1 LNLVYILTKK
11 KLKNPPAKMM
21 RKNLLKIFLGAGLV
35 LALNVKPA
43 CAEFSLSVKPYE
55 GGYDLNFGKIGL
67 GASGAN
73 QEVIVNIR
81 SDIGKQYRLI
91 QTFFEPLTNSQ
102 GISIPTQNTCF
113 LYALRGS
120 AKYGTLSVEQETPV
134 NFARSIIYTSNSQG
148 LSDSFTLVYSLKGPF
163 QVPSGS
169 YRGRVGFSLEAID
182 SNQPPA
188 TAFMN
193 ILCEVESA
201 EYIQIKTLDGD
212 KRLRLNSRSLDS
224 RSCLVDFNVLSGLGS
239 QYRIIQS
246 ITEPLRSSEGFELP
260 EGAVVFQMEQITK
273 GSGPHQET
281 PVSMRPQT
289 IYSSDGKGNPE
300 NFIENFRLVDLS
312 GVKAGTYKT
321 NVAYLI
327 EESNGQ
333 TTKRLGNYLL
343 EVEVVNEF
351 DLELKTESG
360 GGVIQF
366 KDIGPNKPARTF
378 WIEVTVKTNLGK
390 PYLVTQK
397 VTSDL
402 TNKAGKSIPS
412 KYFTIR
418 TETVNNTK
426 GILKFPQ
433 NTEFKPGDTVL
444 FVSDKKGSADTFK
457 TVYELSAPVGV
468 IAGDYSASVVYS
480 LSEL

>member
-1 LNLVYILTKK
+1 
-11 KLKNPPAKMM
+11 MM
-21 RKNLLKIFLGAGLV
+21 KKNLLKILLGAGLV

-43 CAEFSLSVKPYE
+43 CAEFSLSIKPFA

-134 NFARSIIYTSNSQG
+134 NFSRSIIYTSNSQG
-148 LSDSFTLVYSLKGPF
+148 DSDGFTLVYSLKGPF

-169 YRGRVGFSLEAID
+169 YRGRVGFSLEAIG
-182 SNQPPA
+182 SSQGPV
-188 TAFMN
+188 TVFMN
-193 ILCEVESA
+193 IFCEVESA
-201 EYIQIKTLDGD
+201 EYIRIKTIDGD
-212 KRLRLNSRSLDS
+212 KRIKLNSRSLNS
-224 RSCLVDFNVLSGLGS
+224 RSFPVSFNILSGLGS

-246 ITEPLRSSEGFELP
+246 IAQPLRSNDGSELP

-281 PVSMRPQT
+281 PVSLRPQT
-289 IYSSDGKGNPE
+289 LYSSDGRGSPD
-300 NFIENFRLVDLS
+300 NFIENFKLSDLS

-321 NVAYLI
+321 NVSYII

-333 TTKRLGNYLL
+333 VTKRLDNYFL
-343 EVEVVNEF
+343 EVEIENEF

-360 GGVIQF
+360 SGMIQF
-366 KDIGPNKPARTF
+366 KDIGPNQPARTF
-378 WIEVTVKTNLGK
+378 GIEITVKTNLGK
-390 PYLVTQK
+390 QYLVTQK

-418 TETVNNTK
+418 TEALNNTK

-433 NTEFKPGDTVL
+433 NTEVKAGDTVL

-468 IAGDYSASVVYS
+468 VAGDYSASVVYS